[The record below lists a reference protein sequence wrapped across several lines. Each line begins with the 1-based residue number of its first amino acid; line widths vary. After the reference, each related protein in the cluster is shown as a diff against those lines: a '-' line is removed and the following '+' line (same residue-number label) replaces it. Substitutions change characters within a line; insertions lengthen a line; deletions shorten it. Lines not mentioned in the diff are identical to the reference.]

1 MLYKKS
7 ELTTGLFFKI
17 KSKTRG
23 RLSDLSPALRRIWIE
38 KYHPKYNITTEI
50 KTTGDVCERGF
61 IETYDFNAGFIPEF
75 SEITEIAIGVIE
87 QLVKNKPLAISI
99 VPLSGKGEKAL
110 LAELATALDKMPGAV
125 IGGYNIAN
133 YQIPFAVK
141 KMIANKVPIPFLFN
155 LRGKK
160 PWDINMI
167 DIMRDY
173 QGNMFGDIDI
183 ELVANQFGVKYEDKE
198 IGTAAGE
205 LRVAL
210 EIALAMS
217 I

>member
-7 ELTTGLFFKI
+7 ELTAGLFFKV
-17 KSKTRG
+17 KATRKYKN
-23 RLSDLSPALRRIWIE
+23 LNDLPVALRRIWIE
-38 KYHPKYNITTEI
+38 KYHPKYNVKFEDGTTESYM
-50 KTTGDVCERGF
+50 D
-61 IETYDFNAGFIPEF
+61 TYALHAEYLPEF
-75 SEITEIAIGVIE
+75 SEITEIAIGAIE
-87 QLVKNKPLAISI
+87 QLTKGKPMTIS
-99 VPLSGKGEKAL
+99 VAPLSSKGEKAL
-110 LAELATALDKMPGAV
+110 LKEFSDAIGKMPGAV
-125 IGGYNIAN
+125 IGGYNIGN
-133 YQIPFAVK
+133 YQIPFVVK
-141 KMIANKVPIPFLFN
+141 RMLVNKVDLPFLLN

-173 QGNMFGDIDI
+173 QGNMFGDMDI
-183 ELVANQFGVKYEDKE
+183 ELIANQFGVKYEDKE

-210 EIALAMS
+210 EVALAMS